1 MKSQT
6 TAAFRKRYAALP
18 AEIRQ
23 QARVAYRLFVGN
35 PHHSSLHFKRIH
47 TKEPIFSARVGRSY
61 RVVGLVE
68 DGNVIVWFWI
78 GPHEQYETLI
88 EMLR

>member
-1 MKSQT
+1 MKSQL

-18 AEIRQ
+18 EEVRA
-23 QARVAYRLFVGN
+23 QARVAYRLFAAN

-47 TKEPIFSARVGRSY
+47 RTEPVYSARVGRSY
-61 RVVGLVE
+61 RVVGLLE
-68 DGNVIVWFWI
+68 PDHVIIWFWI

-88 EMLR
+88 ANL